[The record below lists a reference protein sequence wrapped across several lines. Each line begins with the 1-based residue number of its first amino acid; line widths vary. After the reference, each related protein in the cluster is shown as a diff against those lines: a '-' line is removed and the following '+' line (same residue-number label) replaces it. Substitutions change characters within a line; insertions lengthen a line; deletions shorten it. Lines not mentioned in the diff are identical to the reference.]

1 MYNDVKRNR
10 KQKIGKH
17 ETEWKKNAV
26 NFIFSRFLFLL
37 WSLSDST
44 GNLKGYRGHDRMIVG
59 LTTTYVISVY
69 HH

>member
-1 MYNDVKRNR
+1 MQWRKEKGKKKDEIYMYNDVKRNR

-37 WSLSDST
+37 
-44 GNLKGYRGHDRMIVG
+44 
-59 LTTTYVISVY
+59 
-69 HH
+69 